1 MRTFVG
7 ENKPSNM
14 KPIIIRPA
22 TQADAEAV
30 QRIYAPYVEETAV
43 SFEYDAPSVGE
54 MARRIRETQE
64 KYPWIVAEE
73 DGKVVGYAY
82 AHIFH
87 GRAAYQWSVETSI
100 YVDRQEKRKGIGKKL
115 HDALEERL
123 KAQGILNL
131 NACIAYIEP
140 EEEHLTQDSVRFH
153 ERMGY
158 TKVAHFHQCGR
169 KFGRWYDV
177 IWMEKIIG
185 EHV

>member
-1 MRTFVG
+1 M
-7 ENKPSNM
+7 EQIN
-14 KPIIIRPA
+14 IRPA
-22 TQADAEAV
+22 TPADAESI
-30 QRIYAPYVEETAV
+30 QRIYAPYVKDTAI
-43 SFEYDAPSVGE
+43 SFEYDVPSVEE
-54 MARRIRETQE
+54 MARRMAEIQE

-100 YVDRQEKRKGIGKKL
+100 YVDMQEKRKGIGNIL
-115 HDALEERL
+115 HEALEEAL
-123 KAQGILNL
+123 KVQGILNM
-131 NACIAYIEP
+131 NAAIAYVEP
-140 EEEHLTQDSVRFH
+140 EDEYLTHDSVRFH

-177 IWMEKIIG
+177 VWMEKIIG
-185 EHV
+185 EHE

>member
-1 MRTFVG
+1 MDKNAIT
-7 ENKPSNM
+7 
-14 KPIIIRPA
+14 IRKA
-22 TQADAEAV
+22 TKADAEAI
-30 QRIYAPYVEETAV
+30 QTIYAPYVRETAI
-43 SFEYDAPSVGE
+43 SFEYDVPSVEE
-54 MARRIRETQE
+54 MARRIEEVQKTH
-64 KYPWIVAEE
+64 PWIVAEE
-73 DGKVVGYAY
+73 DGKIVGYAY
-82 AHIFH
+82 AHAFY
-87 GRAAYQWSVETSI
+87 GRAAYQWAVETSI

-115 HDALEERL
+115 HDTLEDAL
-123 KAQGILNL
+123 KAQGILNM

-158 TKVAHFHQCGR
+158 TKVAHFHLCGK

>member
-1 MRTFVG
+1 MDKNAIT
-7 ENKPSNM
+7 
-14 KPIIIRPA
+14 IRKA
-22 TQADAEAV
+22 TKADAEAI
-30 QRIYAPYVEETAV
+30 QTIYAPYVRETAI
-43 SFEYDAPSVGE
+43 SFEYDVPSVEE
-54 MARRIRETQE
+54 MAKRIEEVQKTH
-64 KYPWIVAEE
+64 PWIVAEE
-73 DGKVVGYAY
+73 DGKIVGYAY
-82 AHIFH
+82 AHAFY
-87 GRAAYQWSVETSI
+87 GRAAYQWAVETSI

-115 HDALEERL
+115 HDTLEDRL
-123 KAQGILNL
+123 KKQGILNM

-158 TKVAHFHQCGR
+158 TKVAHFHLCGK

>member
-1 MRTFVG
+1 MDKNAIT
-7 ENKPSNM
+7 
-14 KPIIIRPA
+14 IRKA
-22 TQADAEAV
+22 TKADAEAI
-30 QRIYAPYVEETAV
+30 QTIYAPYVRETAI
-43 SFEYDAPSVGE
+43 SFEYDVPSVEE
-54 MARRIRETQE
+54 MAKRIEEVQKTH
-64 KYPWIVAEE
+64 PWIVAEE
-73 DGKVVGYAY
+73 DGKIVGYAY
-82 AHIFH
+82 AHAFY
-87 GRAAYQWSVETSI
+87 GRAAYQWAVETSI

-115 HDALEERL
+115 HDTLEDRL
-123 KAQGILNL
+123 KKQGILNM

-158 TKVAHFHQCGR
+158 TKVAHFHQCGK

>member
-1 MRTFVG
+1 MDKNEIT
-7 ENKPSNM
+7 
-14 KPIIIRPA
+14 IRKA
-22 TQADAEAV
+22 TKTDAEAI
-30 QRIYAPYVEETAV
+30 QTIYAPYVRETAI
-43 SFEYDAPSVGE
+43 SFEYDVPSVEE
-54 MARRIRETQE
+54 MAKRIEEVQKTH
-64 KYPWIVAEE
+64 PWIVAEE
-73 DGKVVGYAY
+73 DGKIVGYAY
-82 AHIFH
+82 AHAFY
-87 GRAAYQWSVETSI
+87 GRAAYQWAVETSI

-115 HDALEERL
+115 HDTLEDRL
-123 KAQGILNL
+123 KKQGILNM

-158 TKVAHFHQCGR
+158 TKVAHFHLCGK

>member
-1 MRTFVG
+1 M
-7 ENKPSNM
+7 EQIN
-14 KPIIIRPA
+14 IRPA
-22 TQADAEAV
+22 TPADAESI
-30 QRIYAPYVEETAV
+30 QRIYAPYVKDTAI
-43 SFEYDAPSVGE
+43 SFEYDVPSVEE
-54 MARRIRETQE
+54 MARRMAEIQE

-100 YVDRQEKRKGIGKKL
+100 YVDMQEKRKGIGSIL
-115 HDALEERL
+115 HEALEEAL
-123 KAQGILNL
+123 KAQGILNM
-131 NACIAYIEP
+131 NAAIAYVEP
-140 EEEHLTQDSVRFH
+140 EDEYLTHDSVRFH

-177 IWMEKIIG
+177 VWMEKIIG
-185 EHV
+185 EHE

>member
-1 MRTFVG
+1 MDKNAIT
-7 ENKPSNM
+7 
-14 KPIIIRPA
+14 IRKA
-22 TQADAEAV
+22 TKADAEAI
-30 QRIYAPYVEETAV
+30 QTIYAPYVRETAV
-43 SFEYDAPSVGE
+43 SFEYDVPSVEE
-54 MARRIRETQE
+54 MAKRIEEVQKTH
-64 KYPWIVAEE
+64 PWIVAEE
-73 DGKVVGYAY
+73 EGKVVGYAY
-82 AHIFH
+82 AHAFY
-87 GRAAYQWSVETSI
+87 GRAAYQWAVETSI

-115 HDALEERL
+115 HDTLEDRL
-123 KAQGILNL
+123 KKQGILNM

-158 TKVAHFHQCGR
+158 TKVAHFHQCGK